1 MIVWGAVCVN
11 CASTVL
17 RGAGTNWRMVE
28 ILWHR
33 RETRRQTEKTKLNL
47 QAGSNCLLTRFSLLA
62 GASCKHYLTTPEYL
76 CLQIT
81 PERYAKNLQS
91 YALTEKL
98 MSISIRGPWLGKH
111 ALKSKV
117 VCIM

>member
-11 CASTVL
+11 CARTVL

-47 QAGSNCLLTRFSLLA
+47 QTGSNLPTHPILDFVSLTPDSNPMLNSIA
-62 GASCKHYLTTPEYL
+62 PL
-76 CLQIT
+76 C
-81 PERYAKNLQS
+81 
-91 YALTEKL
+91 
-98 MSISIRGPWLGKH
+98 
-111 ALKSKV
+111 
-117 VCIM
+117 

>member
-47 QAGSNCLLTRFSLLA
+47 RTGSNLPTHPILDMAKNAFRNPHLSLA
-62 GASCKHYLTTPEYL
+62 G
-76 CLQIT
+76 LQT
-81 PERYAKNLQS
+81 LS
-91 YALTEKL
+91 HL
-98 MSISIRGPWLGKH
+98 W
-111 ALKSKV
+111 
-117 VCIM
+117 

>member
-28 ILWHR
+28 MLWHR

-47 QAGSNCLLTRFSLLA
+47 QTGSNLPTHPILNQRLITRKDSRPSQSRFQTPALTFRFSLDV
-62 GASCKHYLTTPEYL
+62 
-76 CLQIT
+76 
-81 PERYAKNLQS
+81 AK
-91 YALTEKL
+91 
-98 MSISIRGPWLGKH
+98 
-111 ALKSKV
+111 
-117 VCIM
+117 